1 MENLVCECHRHRQ
14 SYEEVVE
21 AGNKHKETLKATY
34 AIAEE
39 QKKKISNLR
48 AENNALLEQ
57 IENLE
62 FEAETDAKIIF
73 KIKTENESWKTE
85 ISNYENEVEVKEI
98 KLQEMDKKLE
108 DSYKKSQFLKS
119 KLEVVMRDH
128 QKLQESTRAE
138 IETLHNELTAATTI
152 KSINNKEKEIVDGKK
167 NEQDNIVDSLHKKV
181 ESLSRH
187 AKDLEDEIVT
197 KDDEIK
203 KLSEIYEK
211 KQESFLKSS
220 SSSLSEEL
228 DQALLKNA
236 NLDLECKIED
246 LKSRIESFEKNK
258 AEKKRLL
265 IKIEELSKSRDNEL
279 KNLKESI
286 ESRIKPKENPN
297 CRYGWNCRRFFCR
310 FNHSY
315 LFSKDNRMANH
326 KKEKVD
332 KKNELSNDEKNELVD
347 VEKTSRVFKCND
359 CNKSITKKSC
369 RKRHKKIQGV
379 PE

>member
-1 MENLVCECHRHRQ
+1 
-14 SYEEVVE
+14 
-21 AGNKHKETLKATY
+21 
-34 AIAEE
+34 
-39 QKKKISNLR
+39 
-48 AENNALLEQ
+48 
-57 IENLE
+57 
-62 FEAETDAKIIF
+62 
-73 KIKTENESWKTE
+73 
-85 ISNYENEVEVKEI
+85 
-98 KLQEMDKKLE
+98 
-108 DSYKKSQFLKS
+108 
-119 KLEVVMRDH
+119 MRDH

-152 KSINNKEKEIVDGKK
+152 KPRNNKEKEIVDGKK
-167 NEQDNIVDSLHKKV
+167 NEQNIVDSLHKKV

-265 IKIEELSKSRDNEL
+265 IKIA
-279 KNLKESI
+279 
-286 ESRIKPKENPN
+286 
-297 CRYGWNCRRFFCR
+297 YF
-310 FNHSY
+310 Y
-315 LFSKDNRMANH
+315 LLN
-326 KKEKVD
+326 V
-332 KKNELSNDEKNELVD
+332 L
-347 VEKTSRVFKCND
+347 
-359 CNKSITKKSC
+359 
-369 RKRHKKIQGV
+369 
-379 PE
+379 